1 MKSFLVIALICI
13 CFLAILGTLFGLQ
26 QIVTQQAQIIL
37 DDYQA
42 KKQISDSV
50 EIILKPQ
57 LDNVQLTVINNCTSE
72 TFVFTENY
80 FTRIINSKS
89 LTEGQEIDI
98 GINAKKVNLCSKQ
111 IKEIEAKGIDLQFTA
126 DYWKS
131 VEKTKFMYDQ
141 VCKLTE
147 KFCNIDFSGD
157 LGMIDSL
164 TQCMP
169 SDDCIIEKITKIV
182 DGDTIYTENYK
193 IRLSLTNTPEKN
205 QPGFNEATLFT
216 ANLCPVGTMI
226 TINQDDLQKYDKYGR
241 LLGEVFCGDKLLNS
255 ELLYNGLANIMT
267 RYCSTS
273 EFSKE
278 PWAIEFGCGTDTT
291 PK

>member
-1 MKSFLVIALICI
+1 MKLFLVITLICL
-13 CFLAILGTLFGLQ
+13 CFLAVLGTLFGLQ

-50 EIILKPQ
+50 ETTLKPQ
-57 LDNVQLTVINNCTSE
+57 LDNAQLTMINNCTSE
-72 TFVFTENY
+72 TLVFTENY
-80 FTRIINSKS
+80 FTRVINYKS

-98 GINAKKVNLCSKQ
+98 GNNAKKVNLCSKQ
-111 IKEIEAKGIDLQFTA
+111 IKEIEAKGIDLQLTA

-131 VEKTKFMYDQ
+131 VEKTEFVYDQ
-141 VCKLTE
+141 VCELTG
-147 KFCNIDFSGD
+147 KFCNIDFFED
-157 LGMIDSL
+157 LDKSNL
-164 TQCMP
+164 PTQCMP
-169 SDDCIIEKITKIV
+169 SDNCIIETITKIV

-205 QPGFNEATLFT
+205 QPGFSEATLFT

-241 LLGEVFCGDKLLNS
+241 LLGKVFCGDKMLNS
-255 ELLYNGLANIMT
+255 ELLYNNHANIMT

-278 PWAIEFGCGTDTT
+278 PWAIEFGC
-291 PK
+291 